1 MRVRICIVV
10 YFRRVA
16 VKMVEQKTKGI
27 TGSSY
32 YPKAKRA
39 SGDTQEKKLVIRRF
53 LYLKV

>member
-1 MRVRICIVV
+1 MV

-16 VKMVEQKTKGI
+16 VKMVEQKTKGT

-32 YPKAKRA
+32 YSKAKRA